1 MTKNV
6 TSNLQLDLQI
16 GDWRSLKQDAKYI
29 RTLVFI
35 EEQHIPEQ
43 EEWDD
48 QDQVSQH
55 FVIYH
60 DGQPIATA
68 RLLPDRSIG
77 RVAVLKAYRSMKI
90 GNKLM
95 QAMIDYA
102 RQHNLPDLKLSA
114 QVYATGFYTRLGFV
128 QRGETYDDCGI
139 EHIEMF
145 LSLTT

>member
-1 MTKNV
+1 
-6 TSNLQLDLQI
+6 
-16 GDWRSLKQDAKYI
+16 
-29 RTLVFI
+29 
-35 EEQHIPEQ
+35 
-43 EEWDD
+43 
-48 QDQVSQH
+48 
-55 FVIYH
+55 
-60 DGQPIATA
+60 
-68 RLLPDRSIG
+68 
-77 RVAVLKAYRSMKI
+77 
-90 GNKLM
+90 M

>member
-1 MTKNV
+1 MTENV

-16 GDWRSLKQDAKYI
+16 ADWRSLKQDAKYI

-60 DGQPIATA
+60 DG
-68 RLLPDRSIG
+68 
-77 RVAVLKAYRSMKI
+77 
-90 GNKLM
+90 
-95 QAMIDYA
+95 
-102 RQHNLPDLKLSA
+102 
-114 QVYATGFYTRLGFV
+114 
-128 QRGETYDDCGI
+128 
-139 EHIEMF
+139 
-145 LSLTT
+145 

>member
-1 MTKNV
+1 MTENV

-90 GNKLM
+90 GHQLM

-102 RQHNLPDLKLSA
+102 RQHDLPDLKLSA
-114 QVYATGFYTRLGFV
+114 QVYATGFTRVWASFNAVKLMTIAESNILRCF
-128 QRGETYDDCGI
+128 Y
-139 EHIEMF
+139 
-145 LSLTT
+145 L